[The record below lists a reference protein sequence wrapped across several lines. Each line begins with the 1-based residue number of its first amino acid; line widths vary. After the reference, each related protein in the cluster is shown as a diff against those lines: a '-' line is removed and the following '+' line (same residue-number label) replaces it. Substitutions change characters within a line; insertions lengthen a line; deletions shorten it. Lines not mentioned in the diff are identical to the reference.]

1 MSESDDPEEIRK
13 RIEAQLAGQN
23 LGFII
28 GIVIALLKE
37 DKQEKTEQQERFD
50 EQEQM
55 EEQDEEQTDEMQM
68 M

>member
-1 MSESDDPEEIRK
+1 MSQSDDSEEIRK

-50 EQEQM
+50 EQEQI
-55 EEQDEEQTDEMQM
+55 EQQDEEQTDEMQM
-68 M
+68 A